1 MHLTGVFL
9 ETSILNPA
17 FNLICYFSGPDP
29 KTSRM
34 NGTRTT
40 SGVKEWMAAFKII
53 VLTTLLFI
61 SEVVSAATG
70 HRSSSFILA
79 SILIG
84 TVSGAAIL
92 ASNSQN
98 CTLNASFVVL
108 LGGAGVRGL
117 GGVITYKTP
126 EGGGRK

>member
-1 MHLTGVFL
+1 MHLSRTFS
-9 ETSILNPA
+9 ETSILNHA

-40 SGVKEWMAAFKII
+40 SGVKEWMAAFRII
-53 VLTTLLFI
+53 VLTTLFI

-98 CTLNASFVVL
+98 CTLNASFVVF

-126 EGGGRK
+126 ESGGRK